1 VSFYGQLKTY
11 YNWEV
16 SKWLKASP
24 GRTVKQY
31 QISSLFCTAYGKAA
45 TIANAASRWTKSGNG
60 PVNAG
65 TSVDCSLLQSH
76 Q

>member
-11 YNWEV
+11 YNREV

-24 GRTVKQY
+24 GRTVKQN
-31 QISSLFCTAYGKAA
+31 QIISLFCTAYAKAA
-45 TIANAASRWTKSGNG
+45 TIANAASGNR
-60 PVNAG
+60 PVNADI
-65 TSVDCSLLQSH
+65 SEDSLLLQSH